1 MSKWTSEWVS
11 DSSSWGPDMGV
22 YGHCWFFLGLMG
34 GVSGTIGLWTEQ
46 SLPWRD
52 TQAEWMR
59 DQDFSQEFNS
69 SLEQQ
74 QCTSN
79 PKGSKILSVNSACSP
94 HAWHP
99 VDTQKIFDELIR
111 NGKVR
116 IKAREQIF
124 IECSLCYNHCL
135 PGMAFNSQKHLN
147 DWLSACAS
155 IEHRSILETQ
165 DSPSLIQGYAGSD
178 WG

>member
-1 MSKWTSEWVS
+1 MNQWMSEWFFILRARYGDVWS
-11 DSSSWGPDMGV
+11 LLIFSWSHGRCFWDHRLVNWAKSPP
-22 YGHCWFFLGLMG
+22 
-34 GVSGTIGLWTEQ
+34 EE
-46 SLPWRD
+46 

-79 PKGSKILSVNSACSP
+79 PKGSNILSVDSACSP

-116 IKAREQIF
+116 IKSREQIF

-135 PGMAFNSQKHLN
+135 PGMAFNSQKHLD
-147 DWLSACAS
+147 DWLSARAS

-165 DSPSLIQGYAGSD
+165 DSPSLVQGYSGSD